1 MRGIAL
7 PLQEPTPNPSRMREG
22 GKKEPVNRFTIAAAQ
37 YPIEQLAS
45 WQAYEDKIASWVEAA
60 VEGGASL
67 AVFPEYG
74 AMELAALDVASMGD
88 LSAGLGSVAGR
99 LSDVDVLHAGLAVRH
114 GIHILAASIPAAIPG
129 GYVNRARLFAPSGK
143 VGVQD
148 KLVMTR
154 FEREEWY
161 ISASG
166 PLRLFETSLGKI
178 GINIC
183 YDSEFPL
190 LARAQVE
197 AGMELLLVP
206 SCTDTEHGYW
216 RVRLGAQA
224 RALEGQCYVVQS
236 PTVGNAQWNPA
247 VDVNRGAAGVFGP
260 PDRGMPANGV
270 LALGEMDA
278 AQWLFAEVDL
288 AKVAELRA
296 SGGVLNARHWAEQP
310 GAQPLPPVEVV
321 DLR

>member
-1 MRGIAL
+1 M
-7 PLQEPTPNPSRMREG
+7 T
-22 GKKEPVNRFTIAAAQ
+22 RFTIAAAQ
-37 YPIEQLAS
+37 YPIDLLADWS
-45 WQAYEDKIASWVEAA
+45 AYADKLTGWIEAA
-60 VEGGASL
+60 ARGGASL

-74 AMELAALDVASMGD
+74 AMELAALDVTTMGD
-88 LSAGLGSVAGR
+88 LSACLGSVAGH
-99 LSDVDVLHAGLAVRH
+99 LGASDVLHRDLAVKH
-114 GIHILAASIPAAIPG
+114 GMHILAASIPAEVQG
-129 GYVNRARLFAPSGK
+129 GYVNRARLFAPNGK

-154 FEREEWY
+154 FEREEWFV
-161 ISASG
+161 SASG

-178 GINIC
+178 GITIC

-206 SCTDTEHGYW
+206 SCTDSEHGYW

-224 RALEGQCYVVQS
+224 RALEGQCFAVQS
-236 PTVGNAQWNPA
+236 PTVGNAEWNPA
-247 VDVNRGAAGVFGP
+247 VDVNRGAAGIFGP

-278 AQWLFAEVDL
+278 AQWVFAEIDL
-288 AKVAELRA
+288 SKVAELRA
-296 SGGVLNARHWAEQP
+296 SGGVLNMRHWAEQP
-310 GAQPLPPVEVV
+310 GAAPLPPVEVV

>member
-1 MRGIAL
+1 M
-7 PLQEPTPNPSRMREG
+7 T
-22 GKKEPVNRFTIAAAQ
+22 RFTIAAAQ
-37 YPIEQLAS
+37 YPIDQLES
-45 WQAYEDKIASWVEAA
+45 WSAYTAKLTRWIEAA
-60 VEGGASL
+60 AEGGARL

-74 AMELAALDVASMGD
+74 AMELAALDPATSGD
-88 LSAGLGSVAGR
+88 LQGCLGAVAGL
-99 LSDVDVLHAGLAVRH
+99 LEQVDALHRDLAIKH
-114 GIHILAASIPAAIPG
+114 AMHILAASIPAAVQG
-129 GYVNRARLFAPSGK
+129 GFVNRTRLFAPNGK

-154 FEREEWY
+154 FEREEWF
-161 ISASG
+161 IGSSG
-166 PLRLFETSLGKI
+166 PLRLFETSLGKV

-206 SCTDTEHGYW
+206 SCTDSEHGYW

-224 RALEGQCYVVQS
+224 RALEGQCYTVQS
-236 PTVGNAQWNPA
+236 PTVGTADWNPA

-260 PDRGMPANGV
+260 PDRGMPATGV

-278 AQWLFAEVDL
+278 TQWLFADVDL

-296 SGGVLNARHWAEQP
+296 DGGVLNARHWAEQP
-310 GAQPLPPVEVV
+310 GAALLPPVEVV